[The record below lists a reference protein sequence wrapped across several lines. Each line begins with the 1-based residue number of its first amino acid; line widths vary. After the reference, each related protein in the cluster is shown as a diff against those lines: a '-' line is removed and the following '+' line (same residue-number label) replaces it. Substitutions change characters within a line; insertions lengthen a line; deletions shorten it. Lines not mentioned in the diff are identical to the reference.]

1 MPYRSG
7 MAVDRLSVTVLSDLG
22 SALRALAKARR
33 ANVSTVVAE
42 AIAREVRLAA
52 LDRALAAA
60 ADCFGALNADLVA
73 RAEAELA
80 EATRLTK
87 PQRARKRRLARALE
101 RDRRRLRRTSASA
114 SDPA

>member
-1 MPYRSG
+1 MPYRNG
-7 MAVDRLSVTVLSDLG
+7 MAVDRLSVTVPSDLG

-60 ADCFGALNADLVA
+60 DDRFGALDADLVA
-73 RAEAELA
+73 RAEADLA
-80 EATRLTK
+80 EATRLAR
-87 PQRARKRRLARALE
+87 PQRARKGR
-101 RDRRRLRRTSASA
+101 
-114 SDPA
+114 